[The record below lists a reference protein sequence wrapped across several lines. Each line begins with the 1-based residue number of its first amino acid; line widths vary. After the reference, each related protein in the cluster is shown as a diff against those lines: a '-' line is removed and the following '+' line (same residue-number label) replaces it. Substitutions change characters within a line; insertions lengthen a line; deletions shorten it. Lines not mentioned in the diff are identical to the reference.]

1 MISGAGIIY
10 GQEAWERRR
19 GGLIVR
25 GGPLRGQGA
34 QVVSAPWDH
43 SLELVI
49 NELGDVMLVVI
60 IDDAPEFGADEVVV
74 FEVMQ

>member
-1 MISGAGIIY
+1 MISGAVMIY
-10 GQEAWERRR
+10 GQEAWERTR

-25 GGPLRGQGA
+25 GRPLLGQGA
-34 QVVSAPWDH
+34 QVVSAPWGH

-49 NELGDVMLVVI
+49 NELGDVVLVVI
-60 IDDAPEFGADEVVV
+60 FDDAPEFGADEVVV